1 VRSEVQIFP
10 DPPLFLILAFKAGS
24 LPSGNFADLK
34 NQPEKKPLIQG
45 LSGNPEATPDELS
58 KAGKATLRR
67 IF

>member
-1 VRSEVQIFP
+1 
-10 DPPLFLILAFKAGS
+10 LAFKAGS
-24 LPSGNFADLK
+24 LPIGNFADLK